1 MADYSISD
9 LAEEF
14 NITTRTIRFYEEKGL
29 LSPARNGQTRL
40 YSSSDRARLKLI
52 LRTKRVGFSLEES
65 SEIIP
70 MCEPDRESIAELQKL
85 INTIREKRQQLLEQ
99 KQDIEVMLLELSSAE
114 RKCLGSLAEKQSKPG
129 VKDPNSKPVFL
140 K

>member
-1 MADYSISD
+1 MNVYSISD

-14 NITTRTIRFYEEKGL
+14 DITTRTIRFYEEKGL
-29 LSPARNGQTRL
+29 LCPRRDGQTRL

-52 LRTKRVGFSLEES
+52 LRSKRLGLSLDES

-70 MCEPDRESIAELQKL
+70 MYEPENGSIDQLQKL
-85 INTIREKRQQLLEQ
+85 INKIREKRQLLTEQ
-99 KQDIEVMLLELSSAE
+99 KHDIEVMLLELNSAE
-114 RKCLGSLAEKQSKPG
+114 RKCLGALVDKQSKPTG
-129 VKDPNSKPVFL
+129 TSKSKQLFL